1 MAAERRSTTSRP
13 TSFQFDF
20 RAPKLLLRHAHPRGT
35 VWQAGIGEDEA
46 LKGKGWLRW
55 AR

>member
-1 MAAERRSTTSRP
+1 MAGERRIATLRP
-13 TSFQFDF
+13 SSFQFGF

-35 VWQAGIGEDEA
+35 VSQVEIGEDGA
-46 LKGKGWLRW
+46 LKGKEWLRW